1 MGEIISENKQTLKLL
16 IVNCIAKNNKIRF
29 CQISDGLTEI
39 QSIIEHE
46 ENSLCREE
54 YWGSWG
60 IPQRDQRFPKS
71 AETGVQIEK
80 PGGGCKAVFLERHT
94 ICYRA
99 VIRGNTL
106 GLQCMCVCTREHNS
120 PN

>member
-1 MGEIISENKQTLKLL
+1 M
-16 IVNCIAKNNKIRF
+16 RF
-29 CQISDGLTEI
+29 RQISDGLTEI
-39 QSIIEHE
+39 QSVIKHE
-46 ENSLCREE
+46 QNSLCWEE

-94 ICYRA
+94 ICYRGM
-99 VIRGNTL
+99 IRENTL
-106 GLQCMCVCTREHNS
+106 GLKCVYVCAHTREHNS